1 MTAEWPPHLFASR
14 SYWSDECRPHP
25 RSTCH
30 GWNRRR
36 RAREED
42 PTKFPGNQRA
52 SPEKIKKI
60 DQPRPTSDVRKLG
73 KNGVLS
79 LWGAL
84 FACVS
89 PMSSTCTIR
98 MHKVNVGCMV
108 KIMEEELVV
117 GYKTNFCSYFLY
129 VPVIQQ
135 NIKQVQRQHTVAIS
149 QPSIAN
155 KPPMDPED
163 TSLWSGSCWQN
174 TKRAWAKHQRN
185 TAPAPVRHQRTRTSG
200 DNQTSRSKTRLKK
213 TNDGHQKYI
222 ELRLG
227 LVLPY
232 EVGRGNFEPPFSK
245 QTQLEDYPSNSS
257 HCFSFEFVWK

>member
-1 MTAEWPPHLFASR
+1 
-14 SYWSDECRPHP
+14 
-25 RSTCH
+25 
-30 GWNRRR
+30 
-36 RAREED
+36 
-42 PTKFPGNQRA
+42 
-52 SPEKIKKI
+52 
-60 DQPRPTSDVRKLG
+60 
-73 KNGVLS
+73 
-79 LWGAL
+79 
-84 FACVS
+84 
-89 PMSSTCTIR
+89 
-98 MHKVNVGCMV
+98 
-108 KIMEEELVV
+108 
-117 GYKTNFCSYFLY
+117 
-129 VPVIQQ
+129 
-135 NIKQVQRQHTVAIS
+135 VQRQHTVAIS